1 MHPALEV
8 SQGAPEP
15 KTIMDAEGNWL
26 TVLMVRTRSGKGWIE
41 TVVTAPFD
49 QAGERKAAA

>member
-41 TVVTAPFD
+41 TVVTAPSD
-49 QAGERKAAA
+49 RAGERKAA